1 MDSVSRRLLVAVAA
15 LSLVAV
21 CAVGQDYMVRL
32 NSNMENAI
40 AAECVEKGG
49 AENPVPNP
57 SWYLNGAGIGESMCL
72 NTTGT
77 LDANRLLFTITPDCE
92 GYLQCSA
99 GFRSSLPKRVYGKL
113 LSYSALIH
121 SSCIG
126 ALLFEKPQQ
135 TETALLP

>member
-1 MDSVSRRLLVAVAA
+1 MRGSVSIAMELDSRRLLVAVAA

-21 CAVGQDYMVRL
+21 CAVGQGVQDYMVRL
-32 NSNMENAI
+32 KSNVGNAI

-49 AENPVPNP
+49 PENPVPNP

-72 NTTGT
+72 NSTAT
-77 LDANRLLFTITPDCE
+77 LDENELSFTITPDCE

-113 LSYSALIH
+113 PIRVIH
-121 SSCIG
+121 
-126 ALLFEKPQQ
+126 
-135 TETALLP
+135 